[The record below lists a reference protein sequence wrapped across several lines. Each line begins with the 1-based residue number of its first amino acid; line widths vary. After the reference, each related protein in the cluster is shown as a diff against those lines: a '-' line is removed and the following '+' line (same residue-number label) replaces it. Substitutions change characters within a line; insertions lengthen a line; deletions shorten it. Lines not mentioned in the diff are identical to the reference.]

1 MKYILPAKK
10 TCRENLT
17 LNNKKILVLLFS
29 VIFYFLNVEAEENVA
44 KREVMK
50 ENFHNVKSFKIEE
63 NKFIYVAQ
71 DDFHQFIFEYDKTA
85 NTIKQISIVWNFIAL
100 AKECEGIDQKNI
112 YFAQNKEYYLMG
124 GWDEDPAIRIFDLYN
139 PQPGHNN
146 YLDIVP
152 SMTWANTWCKFY
164 IPLFEKVE
172 KPYMLRGSKGLRL

>member
-1 MKYILPAKK
+1 MLVRIFFILLISLLLNYTQA
-10 TCRENLT
+10 EN
-17 LNNKKILVLLFS
+17 NIV
-29 VIFYFLNVEAEENVA
+29 
-44 KREVMK
+44 KREFAPEIEALK
-50 ENFHNVKSFKIEE
+50 ENFHNIKSFKIEK

-71 DDFHQFIFEYDKTA
+71 GDFNQFIFEYDRIT

-124 GWDEDPAIRIFDLYN
+124 GWNENPTIRIFDLYN
-139 PQPGHNN
+139 PQPWHDN

-152 SMTWANTWCKFY
+152 NMTWANTWCKFY

-172 KPYMLRGSKGLRL
+172 NPYILRGSRGLNL